1 MEFSSQLLVSPPLL
15 SLSHSLK
22 FFSSYFK
29 GIFLLRYKEES
40 DNDGELELVLEKE
53 EEKLEARMLRSAK
66 VWYIFVITIIMV

>member
-1 MEFSSQLLVSPPLL
+1 MEFSSQLISNA
-15 SLSHSLK
+15 
-22 FFSSYFK
+22 FSY
-29 GIFLLRYKEES
+29 RYKAES